1 MKTTNMQNLL
11 EQYRIDVKYIKDFID
26 NDPVEIQEV
35 FHKRDKLLKN
45 FNNLTLKEIKE
56 FLIVE
61 KELSKYMKEIKKK
74 YPFLYEKFVE
84 PQNENLKTKLIDVF
98 VTS

>member
-11 EQYRIDVKYIKDFID
+11 EQYKIDVKYIKDFID

-35 FHKRDKLLKN
+35 FYKRDKLLKN

>member
-11 EQYRIDVKYIKDFID
+11 EQYKIDVKYIKDFID

-35 FHKRDKLLKN
+35 FYKRDKLLKN

-74 YPFLYEKFVE
+74 YPILYEKFVE

>member
-1 MKTTNMQNLL
+1 MQNLL
-11 EQYRIDVKYIKDFID
+11 EQYKIDVKYIKDFID

-35 FHKRDKLLKN
+35 FYKRDKLLKN

-74 YPFLYEKFVE
+74 YPILYEKFVE